1 MARYLI
7 LFDCDGTLVD
17 SQHDIVAAM
26 VYAFSSVGLTPPSR
40 EKILAIVGLSVPEAI
55 RELAPQLSGETREVL
70 MRAFRAGGTAQRAA
84 GGRESPLYPGAQET
98 IANLSARD
106 DVVLGV
112 ATGKSLRGVQRL
124 FDRLDWHPYFA
135 TIQTA
140 DTNRSKPDPD
150 MIETAMAEVGVKPTH
165 TFMIG
170 DTTFDMAM
178 AQAAGVTAIG
188 VTWGYH
194 AEQDIV
200 AAGADKVVH
209 SFAEL
214 LPAITALRR

>member
-1 MARYLI
+1 
-7 LFDCDGTLVD
+7 
-17 SQHDIVAAM
+17 
-26 VYAFSSVGLTPPSR
+26 
-40 EKILAIVGLSVPEAI
+40 
-55 RELAPQLSGETREVL
+55 
-70 MRAFRAGGTAQRAA
+70 
-84 GGRESPLYPGAQET
+84 
-98 IANLSARD
+98 
-106 DVVLGV
+106 
-112 ATGKSLRGVQRL
+112 
-124 FDRLDWHPYFA
+124 
-135 TIQTA
+135 
-140 DTNRSKPDPD
+140 

-165 TFMIG
+165 AFMIG